1 MRPTIRKLLVR
12 VLWGLGIF
20 LLLVMLAFEALPLL
34 SNTALGTFRLMTR
47 QRVLEQRI
55 VKNVMVL
62 AYRTD
67 QDEHAEAISE
77 LQTTLPVWEKVQ
89 KGLQDGDPSLSLS
102 PNLPSDLKLLLTQA
116 QPDFVYLD
124 TAAHQILT
132 HPSPVDQAQVLIV
145 LQHDQPYY
153 LTMAQANDLL
163 QERLQNAAKIYFSIE
178 LGIGIT
184 LMSLWIVFLFSFH
197 ALEKRSKS

>member
-1 MRPTIRKLLVR
+1 MPLLG
-12 VLWGLGIF
+12 WLGIF
-20 LLLVMLAFEALPLL
+20 FLVVMLAFEALPLL

-47 QRVLEQRI
+47 QRVLEQRV

-67 QDEHAEAISE
+67 QDEHAEAINE

-89 KGLQDGDPSLSLS
+89 RGLQDGDTTLGVS
-102 PNLPSDLKLLLTQA
+102 PNLPSDIKLLLTQA

-124 TAAHQILT
+124 TAAHQVLA
-132 HPSPVDQAQVLIV
+132 HPASVDPVQLSIV

-153 LTMAQANDLL
+153 LAMAQANDLL
-163 QERLQNAAKIYFSIE
+163 QERIQNAAKIYFSIE
-178 LGIGIT
+178 LGIGIA
-184 LMSLWIVFLFSFH
+184 LMSLWIVFLFSFRS
-197 ALEKRSKS
+197 LDKRSKG